1 MAMMVLDKKESQR
14 KLNERQ
20 DNTVLMYDARTEK

>member
-1 MAMMVLDKKESQR
+1 MMVLDKKESQR

-20 DNTVLMYDARTEK
+20 GNAVLMYDARTES